1 MAMPTRVFIV
11 HMVHPLAARLFRRAK
26 KAGMMSEGYV
36 WVATDGV
43 GGFMDRL
50 SDEDVDAMQ
59 GVVSLQPYVEV
70 TDAVKNFSARFRARS
85 RRENPNDE
93 YAVDSSV
100 MRLWAYDTAWAIAS
114 AAEAAGVDQAFQAPQ
129 QSTTLTD
136 LDRLGVSATG
146 ATLLKA
152 VLATTFD
159 GTLSGKFKLVDGQLQ
174 LAAYEVVNILGKG
187 ARTVGFWTPQSGI
200 SQDLNPSSSKGL
212 KQILWP
218 GEPRSTPKGWTVS
231 PNGRMLVVAVPIKS
245 GFKQF
250 VDISMNSTTGETKV
264 TGYTIDV
271 FDEVMKNMPYPV
283 SYQYVPNNASLES
296 L

>member
-1 MAMPTRVFIV
+1 
-11 HMVHPLAARLFRRAK
+11 
-26 KAGMMSEGYV
+26 MSEGYV

-59 GVVSLQPYVEV
+59 GVVSLPPYVEV

-159 GTLSGKFKLVDGQLQ
+159 GLSGKFKLVDGQLQ

-187 ARTVGFWTPQSGI
+187 ARTVGFWTPQLTVR
-200 SQDLNPSSSKGL
+200 QHLA
-212 KQILWP
+212 
-218 GEPRSTPKGWTVS
+218 RS
-231 PNGRMLVVAVPIKS
+231 
-245 GFKQF
+245 
-250 VDISMNSTTGETKV
+250 
-264 TGYTIDV
+264 
-271 FDEVMKNMPYPV
+271 
-283 SYQYVPNNASLES
+283 ES
-296 L
+296 